1 MKISKLLFAGLMV
14 LLLAACQGKTEVLGN
29 FATKIDES
37 VKAETPVKATG
48 EKLQRLEND
57 KVKIFNQIN
66 KAKQGEI
73 KGYAEKLLKNADDRR
88 KAIDEEVKAMDKSK
102 GIYEDAKA
110 MTKDIKDETQK
121 KQVESFIDVNDKK
134 YAQHQKLMSSYK
146 DILTTEKDVFTYLKQ
161 PQPESKVVNGKIENV
176 TKKYEQFKKDTTA
189 YANMLRAVEQE
200 KQKMTDILN
209 GK

>member
-1 MKISKLLFAGLMV
+1 MKISKLLFALLMV
-14 LLLAACQGKTEVLGN
+14 LLLAACQGKTEALGN
-29 FATKIDES
+29 FATQIDTS
-37 VKAETPVKATG
+37 VKAEEPVKTTG
-48 EKLQRLEND
+48 EKLQKLEND

-73 KGYAEKLLKNADDRR
+73 KGYADQLLKNADDRR
-88 KAIDEEVKAMDKSK
+88 DAIEEEVKAMDKSK

-121 KQVESFIDVNDKK
+121 KQVASFIATNDKK
-134 YAQHQKLMSSYK
+134 YTQHQQLMDSYK
-146 DILTTEKDVFTYLKQ
+146 DILRTEKEVFTYLKQ
-161 PQPESKVVNGKIENV
+161 PQPKSKVVNDKIENV

-189 YANMLRAVEQE
+189 YANTLRAVEQE
-200 KQKMTDILN
+200 KTKMTDILN